1 MIKSISKVSEL
12 PQETL
17 QDYRKKGWSDD
28 EIMENVNDAADF
40 LNSQIW
46 CALED
51 KDIPI
56 AALFETRNDW

>member
-12 PQETL
+12 PHQTL
-17 QDYRKKGWSDD
+17 QEYRKKGWTDD
-28 EIMENVNDAADF
+28 QIMQDINNAVDF

-46 CALED
+46 CAMYD

-56 AALFETRNDW
+56 TALFENHSDY